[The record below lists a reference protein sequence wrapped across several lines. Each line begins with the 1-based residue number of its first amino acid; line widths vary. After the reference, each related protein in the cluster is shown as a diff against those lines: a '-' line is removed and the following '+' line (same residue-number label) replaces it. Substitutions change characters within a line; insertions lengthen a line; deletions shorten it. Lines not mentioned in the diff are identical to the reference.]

1 MSRHE
6 VKGLDLHP
14 GATAKSR
21 TFSDVLGVVRTGV
34 VCVLF
39 IAMILVWA
47 FPVIWVILT
56 SLKSR
61 TEIFTV
67 PPTILFHP
75 TLTHYVDALRAH
87 DILPSIV
94 NSILVASGT
103 TIVTLLIAVPAGY
116 AFSRIRFP
124 FRARLSFFTLIAQM
138 APPIGL
144 IIPYFLL
151 LNQIRML
158 DTYTGLIAI
167 HMTLTVPFSI
177 WLMVTYFQ
185 DLPTS
190 LEEAAMMDGVS
201 PFNTFLK
208 VVLPNAWGG
217 IGVTAIFA
225 FIESWNEFLYA
236 VVLTGS
242 KTKTAPVAIFGFLAA
257 EESRWGPF
265 TATGVMIMAPVI
277 VVALIAQ
284 RHIVKGMTLGATKG

>member
-1 MSRHE
+1 MKHEGISRAFRILPTIL
-6 VKGLDLHP
+6 VYGLFML
-14 GATAKSR
+14 
-21 TFSDVLGVVRTGV
+21 
-34 VCVLF
+34 
-39 IAMILVWA
+39 MILVWA

-56 SLKSR
+56 SMKHR
-61 TEIFTV
+61 TEIFTI
-67 PPTILFHP
+67 PPTIFFTP
-75 TLTHYVDALRAH
+75 TLTHYVDALTGN
-87 DILPSIV
+87 DILPGIV
-94 NSILVASGT
+94 NSFLVATGA

-124 FRARLSFFTLIAQM
+124 FRDKLSFFTLIAQM

-144 IIPYFLL
+144 IIPCFLL
-151 LNQIRML
+151 LNRMRML
-158 DTYTGLIAI
+158 DTYTGLIAV

-185 DLPTS
+185 DLPSS
-190 LEEAAMMDGVS
+190 LEEAAMLDGVS

-242 KTKTAPVAIFGFLAA
+242 NTKTAPVAIFGFLAA

-284 RHIVKGMTLGATKG
+284 RHIVKGMTMGATKG

>member
-1 MSRHE
+1 
-6 VKGLDLHP
+6 V
-14 GATAKSR
+14 
-21 TFSDVLGVVRTGV
+21 TGKNIGEAFKTLRPILV
-34 VCVLF
+34 YGLF
-39 IAMILVWA
+39 IVMILIWA

-61 TEIFTV
+61 TEIFTI
-67 PPTILFHP
+67 PPTIFFKP
-75 TLTHYVDALRAH
+75 TWVHYLDALRGQ

-94 NSILVASGT
+94 NSLLVASGT
-103 TIVTLLIAVPAGY
+103 TLVTLLIAVPAGY

-124 FRARLSFFTLIAQM
+124 FRDRLSFFTLIAQM

-151 LNQIRML
+151 LNQVRML

-217 IGVTAIFA
+217 VGVTAIFA

-242 KTKTAPVAIFGFLAA
+242 STKTAPVAIFGFLAA

-277 VVALIAQ
+277 VVALLAQ

>member
-1 MSRHE
+1 MI
-6 VKGLDLHP
+6 
-14 GATAKSR
+14 ATKRIPEAFR
-21 TFSDVLGVVRTGV
+21 TLRTVLVYAI
-34 VCVLF
+34 F
-39 IAMILVWA
+39 ILMILVWA

-61 TEIFTV
+61 TEIFTI
-67 PPTILFHP
+67 PPTIFFRP
-75 TLTHYVDALRAH
+75 TWVHYLDVLSAH
-87 DILPSIV
+87 DILPSII

-103 TIVTLLIAVPAGY
+103 TLVTLLIAVPAGY
-116 AFSRIRFP
+116 AFSRVRFP
-124 FRARLSFFTLIAQM
+124 FRDRLSFFTLIAQM

-151 LNQIRML
+151 LNRVRML

-217 IGVTAIFA
+217 VGVTAIFA

-242 KTKTAPVAIFGFLAA
+242 NTKTAPVAIFGFLAA

-277 VVALIAQ
+277 AVALLAQ

>member
-1 MSRHE
+1 MAYQRSLGWLKELRSAM
-6 VKGLDLHP
+6 V
-14 GATAKSR
+14 
-21 TFSDVLGVVRTGV
+21 FSLYVL
-34 VCVLF
+34 
-39 IAMILVWA
+39 MILVWA

-61 TEIFTV
+61 TEIFTL
-67 PPTILFHP
+67 PPTIFFKP
-75 TLTHYVDALRAH
+75 TLEHYIEALLSH
-87 DILPSIV
+87 DILQGII
-94 NSILVASGT
+94 NSLLMACGT
-103 TIVTLLIAVPAGY
+103 TLFTLIIAVPAGY
-116 AFSRIRFP
+116 AFSRVRFP
-124 FRARLSFFTLIAQM
+124 FRDRLSFFALLAQM

-144 IIPYFLL
+144 IIPCFLL
-151 LNQIRML
+151 LSRLRML
-158 DTYTGLIAI
+158 DTYGGLIAV

-177 WLMVTYFQ
+177 WLMITYFQ
-185 DLPTS
+185 DLPPS
-190 LEEAAMMDGVS
+190 LEEAATVDGVS

-208 VVLPNAWGG
+208 VVLPNVWGG
-217 IGVTAIFA
+217 VGVTAIFA

-277 VVALIAQ
+277 IVALVAQ